1 MSRTRYFCVA
11 TKTTIETD
19 KDNKIKVAPETQVIL
34 FVNMDVGIRSILYT
48 LWAES
53 QTEPSADNEVRV
65 DVQNNMFHL
74 VQKMADGTTKY
85 VTWLAIPCCGIKGD
99 DGIKPVKEIENSA
112 IDFVGEMYA
121 KYSTARTNYINSM
134 ISNGMT
140 DAVGHNG
147 SRHNAGNAK
156 RRDAGG
162 QQGRRGKFRDDAE

>member
-140 DAVGHNG
+140 DEQIQHAGVTSEELEKVRHKNG
-147 SRHNAGNAK
+147 MSA
-156 RRDAGG
+156 
-162 QQGRRGKFRDDAE
+162 